1 MKCLYQLLTEAFEF
15 NDAVDN
21 LHYSDAVKKEILK
34 KCNSTD
40 EITQTLVNIVLP
52 KIRDIILS
60 MSFHKELEYKIINSK
75 TFKIFQYNASQ
86 ISMQFDKISQ
96 SGFELDLDEVYKKLN
111 VYLSSNKIPWHVYTD
126 YFYCWNI
133 CKKVG
138 KITPKIV
145 LLKGML

>member
-1 MKCLYQLLTEAFEF
+1 MKTLGALLTEAFEF

-21 LHYSDAVKKEILK
+21 LRYSDAVKKEILK
-34 KCNSTD
+34 KCNSAD
-40 EITQTLVNIVLP
+40 EITQTLVNVVLP
-52 KIRDIILS
+52 KMNDIILG
-60 MSFHKELEYKIINSK
+60 MPFHKELEFKIINSK

-86 ISMQFDKISQ
+86 IGMQFDKISQ

-111 VYLSSNKIPWHVYTD
+111 AYLSSNKIPWHVYTD
-126 YFYCWNI
+126 YSTAGTYA
-133 CKKVG
+133 KKLE